1 MGFFKRI
8 IMRIRG
14 PRGCCCKTKPKKVQI
29 DVAASVDDLTMTVI
43 PIQTPITTDNISY
56 CIIII
61 MKKYYS
67 QNSGSQE
74 TRNWLLCLENL
85 SI

>member
-43 PIQTPITTDNISY
+43 PIQTPITTDNIS
-56 CIIII
+56 
-61 MKKYYS
+61 
-67 QNSGSQE
+67 
-74 TRNWLLCLENL
+74 
-85 SI
+85 